1 MVGFLYIILLQMKP
15 SSSLDHHHQDQQQ
28 MSSSGFCNSPSTC
41 VVREDDVRSKNKR
54 KRPRTAKTS
63 EEIESRR
70 MIHIAIERNRRRQM
84 AEHLRVLRSL
94 MPASYVQRVYTVT
107 QHSDSFFL
115 SLIGFRIFV
124 LQGDQA
130 SIVGGA
136 IEFVSE
142 LEQLLERLESQKA
155 RRLYGEPSLQTRD
168 SSPSMDIQQQ
178 QPLLPPM
185 SLPKD
190 RIELIDYDSD
200 TNAALYDQTAESK
213 SSLADVQV
221 KLSGS
226 EAMVNILSKTRPG
239 QLVQTIAALERLNLN
254 LLHTNITTIEQT
266 ILYSF
271 NVKVESESRLTAED
285 IATSVQQVFSF
296 VDSSSRI

>member
-1 MVGFLYIILLQMKP
+1 
-15 SSSLDHHHQDQQQ
+15 

-41 VVREDDVRSKNKR
+41 LIREDDVQSKNKNKR
-54 KRPRTAKTS
+54 KRSRTAKTS

-70 MIHIAIERNRRRQM
+70 MIHIAVERNRRKQM

-94 MPASYVQRVYTVT
+94 MPASYVQR
-107 QHSDSFFL
+107 
-115 SLIGFRIFV
+115 
-124 LQGDQA
+124 GDQA

-178 QPLLPPM
+178 QQPLLPPM

-200 TNAALYDQTAESK
+200 TNGALYDQTAESK

-226 EAMVNILSKTRPG
+226 DAMVNILSKTRPG

-271 NVKVESESRLTAED
+271 NVKVESESRLSAED
-285 IATSVQQVFSF
+285 IASSVQQVFSF

>member
-1 MVGFLYIILLQMKP
+1 
-15 SSSLDHHHQDQQQ
+15 

-41 VVREDDVRSKNKR
+41 FVREDDVRSKNKR

-70 MIHIAIERNRRRQM
+70 MIHIAVERNRRKQM

-94 MPASYVQRVYTVT
+94 MPASYVQR
-107 QHSDSFFL
+107 
-115 SLIGFRIFV
+115 
-124 LQGDQA
+124 GDQA

-155 RRLYGEPSLQTRD
+155 RRLYGEPSMQTRD
-168 SSPSMDIQQQ
+168 SSSSMDIQQQ
-178 QPLLPPM
+178 PLFPPM

-190 RIELIDYDSD
+190 QIELIGYDSD
-200 TNAALYDQTAESK
+200 TNGTLYDQTAESK

-226 EAMVNILSKTRPG
+226 DAMVNILSKRRPG
-239 QLVQTIAALERLNLN
+239 QLVQTIAALEGLNLN

-271 NVKVESESRLTAED
+271 NVKVESESRLSAED
-285 IATSVQQVFSF
+285 IASSVQQSIQF
-296 VDSSSRI
+296 R